1 MENIEEKNVSSQEKK
16 EAIEILLEEV
26 PVNRKLW
33 LKFRVN
39 EAEKKSIKMK
49 ADNSKLNMSDYVRR
63 AALRRE
69 IPRPLSDEEVKC
81 YTALKELQINFQRI
95 ANLINLRIEDDVKIE
110 VHEAVELLKKHLNR
124 IIYDKQS

>member
-39 EAEKKSIKMK
+39 EAERESIKMK
-49 ADNSKLNMSDYVRR
+49 AANSKLNLSDYVRR

-69 IPRPLSDEEVKC
+69 TPRPLSEKEIEC
-81 YTALKELQINFQRI
+81 YTSLKLMQSNFQRI
-95 ANLINLRIEDDVKIE
+95 ANLYNQRNDLMMKIAIQE
-110 VHEAVELLKKHLNR
+110 TIDLLKKHLKR
-124 IIYDKQS
+124 IIYD

>member
-16 EAIEILLEEV
+16 EAIEILIEEV

-39 EAEKKSIKMK
+39 EAERESIKMK
-49 ADNSKLNMSDYVRR
+49 AANSKLNMSDYVRR

-69 IPRPLSDEEVKC
+69 IPRPLSEEEIEC
-81 YTALKELQINFQRI
+81 YTSLKLMQTNFQKI
-95 ANLINLRIEDDVKIE
+95 ANLYNQRNDFMMKTAIQETI
-110 VHEAVELLKKHLNR
+110 ELLKKHLNR
-124 IIYDKQS
+124 IIYD